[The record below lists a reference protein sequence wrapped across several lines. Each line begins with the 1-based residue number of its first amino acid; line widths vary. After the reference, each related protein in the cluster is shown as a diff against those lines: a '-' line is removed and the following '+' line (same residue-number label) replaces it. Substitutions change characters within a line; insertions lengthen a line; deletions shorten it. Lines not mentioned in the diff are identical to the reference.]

1 MIATDSEK
9 TTMEFMSTLP
19 GDDVRQIMWRFTDR
33 YDLQMIIQSAR
44 SLARGVVARL
54 VAEGARNSHE
64 WTENKAELL
73 TGFDQVGL
81 TTVFMDP
88 EEGGFIVGPKNLAL
102 SLVAFE
108 LSWVDGGAAT
118 CSLASNLALSP
129 IHEKGTPEQRHYYM
143 SRCAPP
149 LPGEDRKVWRGA
161 FALTEP
167 LPYVGVDTGIL
178 SGSMRVVEW
187 EEGKEPILHVE
198 KRGRF
203 ITNMGFANFVTAAV
217 DSADERIKGSA
228 MVILEEDD
236 PGTFDR
242 GTPTLKLVHQLSST
256 SDPILSLQVP
266 ASRIIGG
273 YTVKDGVIIPNFNH
287 GDIIESVFRRTR
299 VPVALMSSAKLLSA
313 IEPIIRYQRTRFR
326 GGSASTPGTPRFDQ
340 GLQQKDDAL
349 QRLVDVWATGEAGA
363 SFGFA
368 TVRLLDAFD
377 PLEREKDK
385 VLAKR
390 GINGGRAQ
398 MKLFKDLEKG
408 SLEYL
413 AMAQLPEG
421 ERNAARFAELGTDAL
436 VQFLITD
443 ALANVFCP
451 ASKLWNTGY
460 GATMMR
466 EAVSLM
472 GGYGITEDCPGF
484 LGQKWTDIQLE
495 ATYEGPEAVQRRQLS
510 ITLTNELFLAQFRLW
525 IKDLRKI
532 ASQHPGTGACTLA
545 SAMELW
551 LWTLDFL
558 QKNKDANGKPLY
570 NSQRHGVVFPFADA
584 LCWLLATRQQILDLV
599 ELEEKGGENQVV
611 ASGLTGFVNFFSD
624 LCHVQAARSAGEV
637 GRICAELVYGY
648 SRHPDW
654 CKDAF
659 ETCFQGEQLDAME
672 SIMPGIAGYGRGM
685 CDTIEEDG
693 THTAKAGPCCHES
706 LQTFMTL
713 RHRLDMCLT
722 GSRLAKDRA
731 ATALSKVMI
740 PEALDYPA

>member
-1 MIATDSEK
+1 MTETDSK
-9 TTMEFMSTLP
+9 NTTTEFMSTLP
-19 GDDVRQIMWRFTDR
+19 GDDIRQIMWRFTDR
-33 YDLQMIIQSAR
+33 YDLQMVVQSAR

-54 VAEGARNSHE
+54 VANGARNSHE
-64 WTENKAELL
+64 WTDDKAELL
-73 TGFDQVGL
+73 AGFDQVGL

-88 EEGGFIVGPKNLAL
+88 EDGGFIVGPKNLAL

-108 LSWVDGGAAT
+108 LAWVDGGAAT

-129 IHEKGTPEQRHYYM
+129 IHEKGTPEQRHSYM
-143 SRCAPP
+143 SRCVPP
-149 LPGEDRKVWRGA
+149 SQGEGRNVFRGA

-178 SGSMRVVEW
+178 SGTMRVVEW

-217 DSADERIKGSA
+217 DSADDRIKGSA

-256 SDPILSLQVP
+256 SDPVLSLRVP

-273 YTVKDGVIIPNFNH
+273 YTVKDGVVIPNFNH
-287 GDIIESVFRRTR
+287 GDVIESVFRRTR
-299 VPVALMSSAKLLSA
+299 VPVAIMSSAKLLSA
-313 IEPIIRYQRTRFR
+313 VEPVIRYQRTRFR
-326 GGSASTPGTPRFDQ
+326 GGSASTPGTPRYEQ
-340 GLQQKDDAL
+340 GLQMKDDAL

-377 PLEREKDK
+377 PLEREKER
-385 VLAKR
+385 VLAER
-390 GINGGRAQ
+390 GISGGRAQ
-398 MKLFKDLEKG
+398 MKLFKELEKG

-413 AMAQLPEG
+413 AMAQLPEA
-421 ERNAARFAELGTDAL
+421 ERDMPRFEELAADTL

-443 ALANVFCP
+443 SLANVFCP

-484 LGQKWTDIQLE
+484 LGQKWMDAQLE

-510 ITLTNELFLAQFRLW
+510 VTMTNELFLAQFRQW
-525 IKDLRKI
+525 IKDLRGV
-532 ASQHPGTGACTLA
+532 ANQRPGTGACTLA

-570 NSQRHGVVFPFADA
+570 NLQRHGVVFPFADA
-584 LCWLLATRQQILDLV
+584 LCWLLASRQQILDLL
-599 ELEEKGGENQVV
+599 ELEEKGIENPVV
-611 ASGLTGFVNFFSD
+611 ASGLAGSVNFFSD
-624 LCHVQAARSAGEV
+624 LCHVQAARTAGEV

-648 SRHPDW
+648 NRHPDW
-654 CKDAF
+654 CKDA
-659 ETCFQGEQLDAME
+659 ETCFQAEQLDAME
-672 SIMPGIAGYGRGM
+672 CIMPGIAGYGRAHG
-685 CDTIEEDG
+685 DTIQEDG
-693 THTAKAGPCCHES
+693 THITKAGPCPKDS
-706 LQTFMTL
+706 LQTFMFL
-713 RHRLDMCLT
+713 RHRLDVCLT
-722 GSRLAKDRA
+722 GARLAKDRA
-731 ATALSKVMI
+731 STALSKVMI